1 MPMSTKKSDSANKVQ
16 VRITIANVTSDL
28 NFESALSAAQIQS
41 AFNAALKSGDA
52 LILEDIRG
60 RVIMVPADKIGFVE
74 IGEQTDRRVG
84 FGVQ

>member
-1 MPMSTKKSDSANKVQ
+1 MSTKKSESSNKVQ
-16 VRITIANVTSDL
+16 VRITVTNVTSDV

-41 AFNAALKSGDA
+41 AVNAALKSGEA
-52 LILEDIRG
+52 LTLEDIRG
-60 RVIMVPADKIGFVE
+60 RVIMVPADKIGFVD